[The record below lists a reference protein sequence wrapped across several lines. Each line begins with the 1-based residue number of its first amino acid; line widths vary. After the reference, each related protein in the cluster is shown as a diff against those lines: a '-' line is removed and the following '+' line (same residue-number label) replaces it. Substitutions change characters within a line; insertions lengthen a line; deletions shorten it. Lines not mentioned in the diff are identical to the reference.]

1 MTNLIQTNITKL
13 QRLTKYI
20 LMGLIVVI
28 ATRYIPDNVLKTK
41 EIIMIGATSSISFAI
56 LDMISPA
63 VRISQDKKPVSESES
78 KSVPMNKAKIE
89 TELKPKHKVLVEA
102 FG

>member
-13 QRLTKYI
+13 QKITKYI

-28 ATRYIPDNVLKTK
+28 SLKYIPDNPLKNK

-56 LDMISPA
+56 LDMVSPA
-63 VRISQDKKPVSESES
+63 IKISQEST
-78 KSVPMNKAKIE
+78 K
-89 TELKPKHKVLVEA
+89 TE
-102 FG
+102 